1 MCSHITTA
9 SLKHNAHIRRNA
21 KQNTICSI
29 INASSNQT
37 THPYRSVY
45 GQSFCMN
52 LNSGEMKP
60 GQTYQE
66 SEGGKRSSA
75 ILRNHV
81 TRHRCMAATSM
92 QMLRKCYSLRSSK
105 QALGSC
111 KCFFEFTLR
120 VVKLVSGELFYVRVG
135 HMHLSPP
142 TSRFFFFFTVTR
154 FHWLKMLTYYCLV
167 QAMQATF
174 RKVFSCYRTSCVT

>member
-142 TSRFFFFFTVTR
+142 TSRFFFF
-154 FHWLKMLTYYCLV
+154 LL
-167 QAMQATF
+167 
-174 RKVFSCYRTSCVT
+174 